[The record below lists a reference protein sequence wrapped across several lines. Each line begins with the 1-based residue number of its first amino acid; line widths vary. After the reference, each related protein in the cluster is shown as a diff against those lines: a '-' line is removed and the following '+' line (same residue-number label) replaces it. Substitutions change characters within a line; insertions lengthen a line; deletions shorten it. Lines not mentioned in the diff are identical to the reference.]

1 MVGGDGV
8 TILAIDG
15 GKNVGYALFTETG
28 EDIERGVI
36 SHETFFSG
44 KAWSI
49 SDYVTGGKPIF
60 VGAWYIHTPVV
71 EGIRHNPMISQGG
84 SQRWESQVEG
94 AMRMLGALTDV
105 PVEVQPASILPVAM
119 IQNQYPKPV
128 TRTGKPKHLP
138 DQDAAWLHGRYFLVA
153 KGIID

>member
-1 MVGGDGV
+1 M
-8 TILAIDG
+8 TILALDG
-15 GKNVGYALFTETG
+15 GKNIGWALFTDTG
-28 EDIERGVI
+28 EDIDRGVI
-36 SHETFFSG
+36 SHETFFS
-44 KAWSI
+44 WS
-49 SDYVTGGKPIF
+49 
-60 VGAWYIHTPVV
+60 VGPFTIGDTPSGDTYLYWQDGWYIDQLVV

-94 AMRMLGALTDV
+94 AVRMLGAVTGV
-105 PVEVQPASILPVAM
+105 SVEVQPANILPVAM

>member
-1 MVGGDGV
+1 M

-15 GKNVGYALFTETG
+15 GKRVGYALFTDKG
-28 EDIERGVI
+28 DDIERGVI
-36 SHETFFSG
+36 LIEHFFNWFWLDYDGELMFSVPGDGPSHH
-44 KAWSI
+44 I
-49 SDYVTGGKPIF
+49 LDI
-60 VGAWYIHTPVV
+60 VV

-94 AMRMLGALTDV
+94 AMRMLGAVSDAEVT
-105 PVEVQPASILPVAM
+105 VQPANILPVAM

-153 KGIID
+153 KGILK

>member
-1 MVGGDGV
+1 M
-8 TILAIDG
+8 TILALDG
-15 GKNVGYALFTETG
+15 GKNIGWALFTDTG
-28 EDIERGVI
+28 EDIDRGVVLND
-36 SHETFFSG
+36 TFFSPG
-44 KAWSI
+44 VRPVGVYQDYEGDYSI
-49 SDYVTGGKPIF
+49 TFNG
-60 VGAWYIHTPVV
+60 WYIDQLVV

-94 AMRMLGALTDV
+94 AVRMLGAVTGI
-105 PVEVQPASILPVAM
+105 PVEVQSASILGAAM